1 MDFPLTNSEPI
12 EQIEHVCKQS
22 QTSSEKQALESKLGG
37 EHAHQR
43 TVTVDLSLESTLFE
57 KRIEHTLEPMNL
69 VALEN
74 TIHASHADQI
84 TEPMNLAG
92 ENKTQEA
99 QL

>member
-1 MDFPLTNSEPI
+1 METSG
-12 EQIEHVCKQS
+12 KQALEI
-22 QTSSEKQALESKLGG
+22 SSGKRALESKLGG

-43 TVTVDLSLESTLFE
+43 TVTLDLSLESTMLE
-57 KRIEHTLEPMNL
+57 KRIEDTLEPMNL

-74 TIHASHADQI
+74 TLHASHADQI

-92 ENKTQEA
+92 ENKTHET